1 MRSEEGRVRRS
12 CNMGKRNVR
21 VLPEPVW
28 ARRIASCSN
37 EEEEEGCCFVR
48 EEVCEGEGEGGD

>member
-1 MRSEEGRVRRS
+1 MRSEQGSVSRS
-12 CNMGKRNVR
+12 CNMGRRKVR

-37 EEEEEGCCFVR
+37 EEEEGCCFVR
-48 EEVCEGEGEGGD
+48 EEVEVEGEGGD